1 MKLLIVI
8 LFVLFLLLYLLR
20 YRQINEGFTDTKLI
34 QAFKIKIGLFY
45 NKDYT
50 SYYSF
55 VYKMSSFIP
64 IEIIKYNNRFQIF
77 YELKRRNVDFI
88 FTNEKDYYVY
98 WINQN
103 KKQTTWV
110 DSMRRNPEIQAITMA
125 FYEYLFIIADYKKII
140 TKNDINGSVVA
151 IMGKNSL
158 GRDFEIELFD
168 KFKTN
173 MIYRTGVVAKDFE
186 KMCNETDI
194 LITINQHPNKELL
207 KLSNDKEIYLI
218 DIDEF
223 ETSKDYYDKYLFLN
237 KKKMN
242 LTYYPEIYQRYNS
255 INRLGS
261 LLIDTSPYMNAF
273 AVKTLLMGLDTV
285 SNQYVYEFMKVYY
298 NNIYDAIEKNIY
310 FNNFTDLEM
319 SISRLA
325 GPSGILNI
333 HEGARKF
340 YTKVGNFTVN
350 PSRKC
355 DFLNTDCKNDELAS
369 FGDYIPDTY

>member
-8 LFVLFLLLYLLR
+8 LFVLFVLLYLLR

-369 FGDYIPDTY
+369 FGDYIPNTY

>member
-285 SNQYVYEFMKVYY
+285 NNQYVYEFMKVYY

-310 FNNFTDLEM
+310 FNNFIDLEM

-369 FGDYIPDTY
+369 FGDYIPNTY

>member
-64 IEIIKYNNRFQIF
+64 IEIIKYNNKFQVF

-88 FTNEKDYYVY
+88 FTNEKDYYIY

-369 FGDYIPDTY
+369 FGDYIPNTY

>member
-8 LFVLFLLLYLLR
+8 LFVLFVLLYLLR
-20 YRQINEGFTDTKLI
+20 YRQINEGFTDTKII

-273 AVKTLLMGLDTV
+273 AFKTLLMGLDTV

-369 FGDYIPDTY
+369 FGDYIPNTY

>member
-8 LFVLFLLLYLLR
+8 LFVLFVLLYLLR

-310 FNNFTDLEM
+310 FNNFTELEM
-319 SISRLA
+319 SVSRLA

-340 YTKVGNFTVN
+340 YTKVGIFTVN
-350 PSRKC
+350 PSKKC
-355 DFLNTDCKNDELAS
+355 DFLNTECTNDELAS
-369 FGDYIPDTY
+369 FGDYIPSTY

>member
-8 LFVLFLLLYLLR
+8 LFVLFVLLYILKK
-20 YRQINEGFTDTKLI
+20 RQINEGFTDSKLI
-34 QAFKIKIGLFY
+34 QAFKIRIGLFY
-45 NKDYT
+45 DKDYT
-50 SYYSF
+50 SYYNF

-64 IEIIKYNNRFQIF
+64 IEIVKYTDRFQIF

-103 KKQTTWV
+103 KKEKSIL
-110 DSMRRNPEIQAITMA
+110 DSIKRNPEIQAITMA
-125 FYEYLFIIADYKKII
+125 FYQYVFIIADYKKII

-158 GRDFEIELFD
+158 GQDFEVELFE

-173 MIYRTGVVAKDFE
+173 MIYRSGDLKKDFD
-186 KMCNETDI
+186 KLCKGTDI
-194 LITINQHPNKELL
+194 MISINEHPNKQLL
-207 KLSNDKEIYLI
+207 KYSNNKEIYLI

-261 LLIDTSPYMNAF
+261 LLIDSSPYMNAF
-273 AVKTLLMGLDTV
+273 AIKTLLMGLDTV

-298 NNIYDAIEKNIY
+298 NNIFDSIEKNIY
-310 FNNFTDLEM
+310 FNNFTDIEM
-319 SISRLA
+319 SVSRLA
-325 GPSGILNI
+325 GPNAILSI

-340 YTKVGNFTVN
+340 YTKVGNYTLN

-355 DFLNTDCKNDELAS
+355 DFLNTECTDNELAS
-369 FGDYIPDTY
+369 FGDYVPEAH